1 MDQIWM
7 RINELAEANNGFV
20 RTAQVARLTIFD
32 IIESKETVHT
42 ELYNDI

>member
-1 MDQIWM
+1 M
-7 RINELAEANNGFV
+7 RDKYFYEVMFDD
-20 RTAQVARLTIFD
+20 TSIFD